1 MALMNRFLKT
11 KKQPSATPSQTTEDL
26 SVELLKQLI
35 PIRNL
40 SDEELESFALENK
53 AEVLPAK
60 SLLFTA
66 GDPID
71 AVVFLLRGTVSL
83 IDSQG
88 NCRDIEAETLKAK
101 FPLASGIKHIT
112 TGKAKTPI
120 SMLRV
125 SPKIMTLDKAKTE
138 HARLDIP
145 KQLAN
150 SRLLQVFS
158 ESYMDDELEIPTLP
172 RVAIQLRKAMQ
183 KDIGIAEA
191 VEIIQLDPVISA
203 KLIQVA
209 NCPLYLTVTPVK
221 TCFDAVSRIGL
232 HATRNLVTS
241 LSIKHTFT
249 QKSPLI
255 AKFLDRVWKRSIYIS
270 CISYVLASIT
280 RQINP
285 EEALLA
291 GLICDI
297 GAVPFLNFAANLP
310 GSYYTEQDLTQALPH
325 VSGPVG
331 YTILRNWDFPEEF
344 LEIPRN
350 STDWMHSEGEQLTL
364 NDIVLLSRMHSKIG
378 TPAMA
383 DLPAIT
389 SVPAASKLEKVSL
402 SPENSLHILYEAKSK
417 INEALQVFSI

>member
-1 MALMNRFLKT
+1 MALMKRFLNPNK
-11 KKQPSATPSQTTEDL
+11 PSSAAASQSSEDL

-35 PIRNL
+35 PVRNL

-53 AEVLPAK
+53 AEVLPEK
-60 SLLFTA
+60 SILFNA
-66 GDPID
+66 GDPVD

-83 IDSQG
+83 IDAQG
-88 NCRDIEAETLKAK
+88 KCHEIEADTLKAK
-101 FPLASGIKHIT
+101 FPLASGIKHVT
-112 TGKAKTPI
+112 TGKAKTRVSI
-120 SMLRV
+120 LRV
-125 SPKIMTLDKAKTE
+125 SPKIMTIDKVRTE
-138 HARLDIP
+138 HAQLNIPERL
-145 KQLAN
+145 AE

-158 ESYMDDELEIPTLP
+158 ESYLDDELEIPTLP
-172 RVAIQLRKAMQ
+172 RVAIKLRTAMQ

-203 KLIQVA
+203 KLLQVA
-209 NCPLYLTVTPVK
+209 NCPLYLTTTPAK
-221 TCFDAVSRIGL
+221 TCFDVVNRIGL
-232 HATRNLVTS
+232 HATRNLVIS

-255 AKFLDRVWKRSIYIS
+255 AGFLDKIWKRSVYIS
-270 CISYVLASIT
+270 CISYVLAAIT
-280 RQINP
+280 KQIDP

-310 GSYYTEQDLTQALPH
+310 ASYYTEQDIAQALPY
-325 VSGPVG
+325 VAGPVG
-331 YTILRNWDFPEEF
+331 YTILRNWDFPDEF
-344 LEIPRN
+344 LEIPRH
-350 STDWMHSEGEQLTL
+350 STDWMYSEGEHLTL

-383 DLPAIT
+383 NLPAIT
-389 SVPAASKLEKVSL
+389 SVPAASKLENVSL

-417 INEALQVFSI
+417 I